1 MTPPKT
7 PPKKA
12 PEGPPGGTSA
22 YLDNLTQLIPSEFI
36 AAYLAIYNA
45 IINANISEDYLISS
59 YLTIS
64 GIILLFILPFYL
76 IFVKKVGSVVNI
88 VCSCLSLVI
97 WVISIGKILE
107 WTSWYKPV
115 FATIIIILWT
125 LVSPLLVSKK

>member
-7 PPKKA
+7 PPK
-12 PEGPPGGTSA
+12 GRPGGTSA
-22 YLDNLTQLIPSEFI
+22 YLDHLTQLIPSEFI

-64 GIILLFILPFYL
+64 GIILLLILPFY
-76 IFVKKVGSVVNI
+76 IYFIKKVNSVVNI
-88 VCSCLSLVI
+88 VCSCISLVI

-115 FATIIIILWT
+115 FATIFIIIWT
-125 LVSPLLVSKK
+125 LVSPLLVAEK